1 MKRKIIKDSL
11 LRQLIQKKD
20 LFFVLTKMLFR
31 INSIKYKQLIC
42 ILYKIQKTNY
52 FSKIRN
58 RCFITGRNNSINK
71 LTKISRLKFKE
82 LARAGVILGFSKY
95 SR

>member
-1 MKRKIIKDSL
+1 MKKRLIKDL
-11 LRQLIQKKD
+11 FLRQLIYKRET
-20 LFFVLTKMLFR
+20 FFTLTKILSRLDIIEHMRF
-31 INSIKYKQLIC
+31 IYV
-42 ILYKIQKTNY
+42 LYKIQKNVY

-82 LARAGVILGFSKY
+82 LTRAGFVLGFSKC
-95 SR
+95 SW